1 MIRFEG
7 ELRSAFSEVFTIFED
22 DDLVGRIDIHYRD
35 EDVHA
40 TLCTTENANDE
51 QIREL
56 IDAADEQLIM
66 NASPFREDFV
76 VTVWK
81 GVPGGVYSDPEGEA
95 ETIALE
101 DVE

>member
-1 MIRFEG
+1 M
-7 ELRSAFSEVFTIFED
+7 
-22 DDLVGRIDIHYRD
+22 
-35 EDVHA
+35 
-40 TLCTTENANDE
+40 
-51 QIREL
+51 

-66 NASPFREDFV
+66 NAAPFREDFV